1 MHTLLKVRS
10 VLKGSLAVLGFA
22 VLAMPPAQAESG
34 SGRTVKYSQQD
45 IIPIRAKIRF
55 STLIV
60 LPPNEDILDFA
71 TGDKEFWIINGV
83 HNLCY
88 VHPAKAGIRSDLHL
102 VTSTGRV
109 YSFLLTEVS
118 NDPASEPDLKLF
130 VEPKEESAIA
140 GSTGFENYVRAGEA
154 EAYKKELDALRAET
168 NSQFHAAEANAA
180 DQVAKFKAD
189 YPQKLQF
196 DYELDKKASDE
207 PFRVS
212 MIYHDETFTYIKC
225 GAREKPALYEIKD
238 GRPNLLNFQFENG
251 VYIASKVID
260 DGYLVVGKKKVT
272 FRRRR

>member
-1 MHTLLKVRS
+1 MRTLLKVKS

-45 IIPIRAKIRF
+45 IVPVRAKIRF

-60 LPPNEDILDFA
+60 LPQSEDILDFA

-109 YSFLLTEVS
+109 YSFFLTEVS
-118 NDPASEPDLKLF
+118 NDPSIEPDLKLF
-130 VEPKEESAIA
+130 VEPKEESAIGGLA
-140 GSTGFENYVRAGEA
+140 GLENYVRASEA
-154 EAYKKELDALRAET
+154 EAYKKELEALRAET
-168 NSQFHAAEANAA
+168 DSQIHAAQTNAA
-180 DQVAKFKAD
+180 TEVAKFRAD
-189 YPQKLQF
+189 YPQTLQF
-196 DYELDKKASDE
+196 DYELDKKALDE

-212 MIYHDETFTYIKC
+212 MIYHDEAFTYIKC

-238 GRPNLLNFQFENG
+238 GKPNLLNFQVENG
-251 VYIASKVID
+251 LYIAPKIIV

-272 FRRRR
+272 FRQRR